1 MLKETVVLTGA
12 TGFIGSHLLQALVDS
27 GRDVAILCHSF
38 SDTRHI
44 GHLLGRVRR
53 IDLDIQ
59 DLAQALSM
67 TRLLG
72 VIHVAADY
80 GRMGNDAEGV
90 FKANF
95 LLPVRILDA
104 AIRNKARFFINTE
117 SFFNKPQFQYP
128 YLQEYTY
135 SKKCFLGWA
144 LKKSRELHVANVQLE
159 HVYGPQDGPEKFV
172 SSVLAQMLDPD
183 SVEIKLTP
191 GEQKRDFV
199 FISDVVDAYMR
210 VIVSAE
216 RSGPGYCCFEVGT
229 GASTEVKHF
238 VQMIHA
244 AAKSTTKLSFGA
256 IPYRES
262 EIMDSFADL
271 TAIRSL
277 GYTPNVSLQEGIRRL
292 VDATLQ
298 ERQKLMN

>member
-1 MLKETVVLTGA
+1 MLTETIILTGA

-27 GRDVAILCHSF
+27 GRNVAIVCRTF
-38 SDTRHI
+38 SDTRRI

-59 DLAQALSM
+59 DLAQALS
-67 TRLLG
+67 TTSLLG

-80 GRMGNDAEGV
+80 GRMGNDVEGL

-95 LLPVRILDA
+95 LLPVKTLDI
-104 AIRNKARFFINTE
+104 AICNKARFFINSE
-117 SFFNKPQFQYP
+117 SFFNKPQFHYP

-135 SKKCFLGWA
+135 SKKCFLEWA
-144 LKKSRELHVANVQLE
+144 LKKSGELYLANVQLE
-159 HVYGPQDGPEKFV
+159 HVYGPQDGADKFV
-172 SSVLAQMLDPD
+172 SSVLAKMLDPD
-183 SVEIKLTP
+183 SVEIKLTS

-210 VIVSAE
+210 VIDSAE
-216 RSGPGYCCFEVGT
+216 RSGPGYRCFEVGT
-229 GASTEVKHF
+229 GASTAIKHF
-238 VQMIHA
+238 VQMIYA
-244 AAKSTTKLSFGA
+244 AGKSKAKLSFGS
-256 IPYRES
+256 IPYRER

-277 GYTPNVSLQEGIRRL
+277 GYAPNVSLQNGIRRL
-292 VDATLQ
+292 VDAAIR
-298 ERQKLMN
+298 ERQKS

>member
-1 MLKETVVLTGA
+1 MLKETIVLTGA

-27 GRDVAILCHSF
+27 GRDVAILCRSF

-117 SFFNKPQFQYP
+117 SFSNKPQFQCP

-159 HVYGPQDGPEKFV
+159 HV
-172 SSVLAQMLDPD
+172 
-183 SVEIKLTP
+183 
-191 GEQKRDFV
+191 
-199 FISDVVDAYMR
+199 
-210 VIVSAE
+210 
-216 RSGPGYCCFEVGT
+216 
-229 GASTEVKHF
+229 
-238 VQMIHA
+238 
-244 AAKSTTKLSFGA
+244 
-256 IPYRES
+256 
-262 EIMDSFADL
+262 
-271 TAIRSL
+271 
-277 GYTPNVSLQEGIRRL
+277 
-292 VDATLQ
+292 
-298 ERQKLMN
+298 